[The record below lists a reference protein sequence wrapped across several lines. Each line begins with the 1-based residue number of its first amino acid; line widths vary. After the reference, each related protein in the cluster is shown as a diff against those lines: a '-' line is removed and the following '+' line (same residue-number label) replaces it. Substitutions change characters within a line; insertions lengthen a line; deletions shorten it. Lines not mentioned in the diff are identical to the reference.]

1 MKQCWYDVKFGCS
14 AQNELTQLISF
25 YIHFALKLA
34 KVWWAFFQNKI
45 SRIEVFDLQIS
56 TYKQFLNS
64 YVFGSWWAFNINH
77 GQCPNYGGSHGVP
90 DPLVILWG
98 LLNAGLNRGSG
109 DPGFFTM
116 KPWRPPENFLIIRAL
131 TTVEFTM
138 PPAVAPIWCW
148 FLIKLRPVGCILRP
162 SSSSYCCI
170 AID

>member
-45 SRIEVFDLQIS
+45 SRIEVFDLLIS

-90 DPLVILWG
+90 GPLVILWG

-109 DPGFFTM
+109 TPVFYHETLRASWKLSDNLSTDHSWVYDAACCGANM
-116 KPWRPPENFLIIRAL
+116 VLI
-131 TTVEFTM
+131 
-138 PPAVAPIWCW
+138 
-148 FLIKLRPVGCILRP
+148 
-162 SSSSYCCI
+162 SYQAEASWLHI
-170 AID
+170 EAK